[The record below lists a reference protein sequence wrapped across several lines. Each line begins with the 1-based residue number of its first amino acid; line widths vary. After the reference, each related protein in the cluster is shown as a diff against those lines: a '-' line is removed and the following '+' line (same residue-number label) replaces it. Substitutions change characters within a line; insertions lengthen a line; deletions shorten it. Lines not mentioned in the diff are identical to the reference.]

1 MIGNSLEQ
9 GSAFCQA
16 LDSKHFG
23 FCEPQ
28 GHNYSTL
35 QMQPQTE
42 GMYVN
47 KQVQIKLYSQNQE
60 RDRIRPSD
68 SRLWFADS
76 WFRKIGTKMML
87 KIIASVVK
95 VGGGGG
101 EFLEEKRI
109 VRSDH
114 RFLRPKS

>member
-23 FCEPQ
+23 LCEPQ

-42 GMYVN
+42 CMYVN
-47 KQVQIKLYSQNQE
+47 KQVQE
-60 RDRIRPSD
+60 GEGG
-68 SRLWFADS
+68 
-76 WFRKIGTKMML
+76 KIWENGIETCKYHVNM
-87 KIIASVVK
+87 
-95 VGGGGG
+95 G
-101 EFLEEKRI
+101 
-109 VRSDH
+109 
-114 RFLRPKS
+114 

>member
-23 FCEPQ
+23 LCEPQ

-42 GMYVN
+42 CMYVN
-47 KQVQIKLYSQNQE
+47 KQVQIKLIHKTRQGTEFGPQILGYALPTRGSE
-60 RDRIRPSD
+60 RQ
-68 SRLWFADS
+68 
-76 WFRKIGTKMML
+76 
-87 KIIASVVK
+87 V
-95 VGGGGG
+95 
-101 EFLEEKRI
+101 
-109 VRSDH
+109 
-114 RFLRPKS
+114 PK

>member
-1 MIGNSLEQ
+1 MVGLASLTQ
-9 GSAFCQA
+9 
-16 LDSKHFG
+16 L
-23 FCEPQ
+23 
-28 GHNYSTL
+28 N
-35 QMQPQTE
+35 
-42 GMYVN
+42 
-47 KQVQIKLYSQNQE
+47 
-60 RDRIRPSD
+60 R
-68 SRLWFADS
+68 